1 MYNSK
6 DGWKDNLNSNDEY
19 LASYEEGQVQIQRL
33 RAIEEKEKN
42 ARRKQKLEEAEKV
55 LKAREEQVRLVFV
68 CSRLFRR
75 TWPLPYRT
83 PRWSTRR
90 ARQGCRQRLRGKHR
104 LLPETLSWKSTTA
117 EQTTWMKTRFHRTQP
132 NAPGRLLLPQL
143 AIR

>member
-55 LKAREEQVRLVFV
+55 LKAREEQVRLVLSALVSFV
-68 CSRLFRR
+68 GRGHCPTELRAGAPGGPGRGADRGSGG
-75 TWPLPYRT
+75 
-83 PRWSTRR
+83 ST
-90 ARQGCRQRLRGKHR
+90 GSSQRLARGDPR
-104 LLPETLSWKSTTA
+104 
-117 EQTTWMKTRFHRTQP
+117 
-132 NAPGRLLLPQL
+132 PQS
-143 AIR
+143 RRHG